1 LCSVSEKRKKGK
13 EKYLKKKEKGKK
25 CEEQERREEKRG
37 LEQNYRQESTVWG
50 SPDKWQ
56 SQDI

>member
-1 LCSVSEKRKKGK
+1 VGRIREKRVSE
-13 EKYLKKKEKGKK
+13 E
-25 CEEQERREEKRG
+25 
-37 LEQNYRQESTVWG
+37 NFRQESTVWG